1 MGKQIADYAIVGDG
15 QTAALIARDG
25 SVDFLC
31 WPRFDS
37 DSPFN
42 AILGDDSH
50 GHWRIAPAAASGAEP
65 GPEPGVER
73 RYAGD
78 TLILESLWSLPGGQV
93 RVTDFMPPRPNDS
106 DAPSTLIRI
115 VEGVEGSV
123 AMHMSLCL
131 RFDYGSMSPW
141 ARPHDNGVLCEIG
154 PNQVVLYSPLP
165 ITLENAASLLD
176 FTIAA
181 GERQVFV
188 LGYTA
193 AHCPPAP
200 MPDAAAALRDADR
213 YWRDWMAR
221 YDKHT
226 PWDMAVKR
234 SLLTLKAL
242 IHAPSGGLLAAA
254 TTSLPEKPGGSMNW
268 DYRYSWLRDATFT
281 LTALLN
287 AGYQEEAR
295 SWSDWIKRAIGGDPD
310 KIQIMYRL
318 DGRRHLDEWEVDWL
332 PGFEGAG
339 PVRIGNQAAGQ
350 KQLDVLGELVD
361 AMHFSRR
368 AGLDTQERALEVET
382 VLIRHIE
389 QVWDRPGSDIWES
402 RSEPQ
407 RYTLSMAMAWV
418 AIDRHLNGHDSADRL
433 DDDRLDT
440 LGRLA
445 RTIHDMVYEKGF
457 DPKRQSFVQA
467 FGSDTLDA
475 SLLLL
480 PLVGFLPVSD
490 PRMAGT
496 IAAIEAELMEDGF
509 VRRKKAPDTGAHEG
523 SFLACS
529 CWLAQCMVLQG
540 RRDEARAMIDRIV
553 GVSNDVGLLAEEYHV
568 GERRLLGNIPQ
579 ALSHLGLINAVMD
592 YCGEGISRI
601 R

>member
-1 MGKQIADYAIVGDG
+1 MGKQIADYAVVGDG
-15 QTAALIARDG
+15 QTVALIARDG

-50 GHWRIAPAAASGAEP
+50 GHWRIAPAATSGAGP
-65 GPEPGVER
+65 GAGPGVER

-78 TLILESLWSLPGGQV
+78 TLILESLWSTAGGRV
-93 RVTDFMPPRPNDS
+93 RVTDFMPPRPNDT
-106 DAPSTLIRI
+106 DAPSALIRI

-123 AMHMSLCL
+123 AMRMSLCL

-165 ITLENAASLLD
+165 IALENAEGLLD
-176 FTIAA
+176 FAVAA

-193 AHCPPAP
+193 AHCAPAP
-200 MPDAAAALRDADR
+200 MPDAATALRDADR
-213 YWRDWMAR
+213 FWRDWMAG

-226 PWDMAVKR
+226 PWDVAVKR

-242 IHAPSGGLLAAA
+242 IHAPTGGLLAAA

-287 AGYQEEAR
+287 AGYQQEAR

-318 DGRRHLDEWEVDWL
+318 DGKRHLDEWEAGWL
-332 PGFEGAG
+332 PGFENAR
-339 PVRIGNQAAGQ
+339 PVRIGNEAAGQ

-368 AGLDTQERALEVET
+368 AGLDAQERSLEVEA

-389 QVWDRPGSDIWES
+389 QVWNRPSADIWEN
-402 RSEPQ
+402 RGDPE
-407 RYTLSMAMAWV
+407 RYTYSVAMAWV
-418 AIDRHLNGHDSADRL
+418 ALDRHLNGHDNAGRIEPARRDAL
-433 DDDRLDT
+433 T
-440 LGRLA
+440 RLA
-445 RTIHDMVYEKGF
+445 QRIHDTVCEQGF
-457 DPKRQSFVQA
+457 DTVRNSFVQA

-490 PRMAGT
+490 PRIAGT
-496 IAAIEAELMEDGF
+496 IAAIEAELVEDGF
-509 VRRKKAPDTGAHEG
+509 VRRKAAEGPLHEG
-523 SFLACS
+523 GFLACS

-592 YCGEGISRI
+592 YCGEGIR
-601 R
+601 RTR

>member
-15 QTAALIARDG
+15 QTVALVARDG

-50 GHWRIAPAAASGAEP
+50 GHWRIAPAAGA
-65 GPEPGVER
+65 GSTVER

-78 TLILESLWSLPGGQV
+78 TLILESLWSHPGGRV
-93 RVTDFMPPRPNDS
+93 RVTDFMPPRDNNS

-115 VEGVEGSV
+115 VEGLDGAVP
-123 AMHMSLCL
+123 MHLSLSL

-141 ARPHDNGVLCEIG
+141 TRPHDDGVLCEIG
-154 PNQVVLYSPLP
+154 PNQVVFYSPLP
-165 ITLENAASLLD
+165 IPLGDAKGLLD
-176 FTIAA
+176 FVVKA

-200 MPDAAAALRDADR
+200 MPDVAAALRDTDR
-213 YWRDWMAR
+213 IWRDWMAR
-221 YDKHT
+221 YDKRT
-226 PWDMAVKR
+226 PWDASVKR

-242 IHAPSGGLLAAA
+242 IHQPTGGLLAAA
-254 TTSLPEKPGGSMNW
+254 TTSLPEQPSGSMNW

-281 LTALLN
+281 LAALLN
-287 AGYQEEAR
+287 AGYQEEAAA
-295 SWSDWIKRAIGGDPD
+295 WSDWIKRAIGGDPD

-332 PGFEGAG
+332 PGYEGAR
-339 PVRIGNQAAGQ
+339 PVRIGNEAAGQ

-368 AGLDTQERALEVET
+368 AGLDTQERALEVEA
-382 VLIRHIE
+382 VLIAELER
-389 QVWDRPGSDIWES
+389 VWDRPGSDIWES
-402 RSEPQ
+402 RGEPQ
-407 RYTLSMAMAWV
+407 RYTYSMAMAWV
-418 AIDRHLNGHDSADRL
+418 AIDRHLNGHDSAGRL
-433 DDDRLDT
+433 DDDRRDT
-440 LGRLA
+440 LTRLA
-445 RTIHDMVYEKGF
+445 QRIHDTVCEKGF
-457 DPKRQSFVQA
+457 DAKRNSFVLS
-467 FGSDTLDA
+467 FGSDALDA

-496 IAAIEAELMEDGF
+496 IAAIEAELVEDGF
-509 VRRKKAPDTGAHEG
+509 VRRNKAPEGAHEG
-523 SFLACS
+523 TFLACS
-529 CWLAQCMVLQG
+529 CWLAQCMVLQD
-540 RRDEARAMIDRIV
+540 RRDEARATIDRIV

-568 GERRLLGNIPQ
+568 GEHRLLGNIPQ
-579 ALSHLGLINAVMD
+579 ALSHLGLINAILA
-592 YCGEGISRI
+592 YCGEGISRTHH
-601 R
+601 

>member
-1 MGKQIADYAIVGDG
+1 MAKQIADYAIVGDG
-15 QTAALIARDG
+15 QTVALIARDG

-42 AILGDDSH
+42 AILGDDGN
-50 GHWRIAPAAASGAEP
+50 GHWRIAPIAGA
-65 GPEPGVER
+65 GDATAVER

-78 TLILESLWSLPGGQV
+78 TLILETLWSSSGGRV
-93 RVTDFMPPRPNDS
+93 RVTDFMPPRGPGS
-106 DAPSTLIRI
+106 DAPSTLIRV
-115 VEGVEGSV
+115 VEGLDGIVP
-123 AMHMSLCL
+123 MHMSLRL

-141 ARPHDNGVLCEIG
+141 TRPHGNGLLCEIG
-154 PNQVVLYSPLP
+154 PNQVVLHSPLP
-165 ITLENAASLLD
+165 ITLGDAEGLLD
-176 FTIAA
+176 FTI
-181 GERQVFV
+181 GSDERQVFV

-193 AHCPPAP
+193 AHCDPAP
-200 MPDAAAALRDADR
+200 LPDAVRALRDTDR
-213 YWRDWMAR
+213 HWRDWMAR
-221 YDKHT
+221 YDKRT
-226 PWDMAVKR
+226 PWDAAVKR

-242 IHAPSGGLLAAA
+242 IHQPTGGLLAAA
-254 TTSLPEKPGGSMNW
+254 TTSLPEQPGGSMNW

-287 AGYQEEAR
+287 AGYQEEAT

-318 DGRRHLDEWEVDWL
+318 DGRRHLDEWQAGWL
-332 PGFEGAG
+332 PGHEGAR

-350 KQLDVLGELVD
+350 TQLDVLGELVD

-368 AGLDTQERALEVET
+368 AGLDAQERALEVET

-389 QVWDRPGSDIWES
+389 QVWDRPGSDIWEN
-402 RSEPQ
+402 RGEP
-407 RYTLSMAMAWV
+407 RLYTYSVAMAWV
-418 AIDRHLNGHDSADRL
+418 AIDRHLHGHDSAGRL
-433 DDDRLDT
+433 DDHRRDALA
-440 LGRLA
+440 RLA
-445 RTIHDMVYEKGF
+445 QRIHDTVCEKGF
-457 DPKRQSFVQA
+457 DAKRNSFVRA
-467 FGSDTLDA
+467 FGDDALDG

-490 PRMAGT
+490 PRIAGT
-496 IAAIEAELMEDGF
+496 IAAIEAGLVEDGF
-509 VRRKKAPDTGAHEG
+509 VRRNKAPDAGAQEG

-553 GVSNDVGLLAEEYHV
+553 GVANDVGLLSEEYHV

-579 ALSHLGLINAVMD
+579 ALSHLGLINAVLQ
-592 YCGEGISRI
+592 YCGEGISRT

>member
-15 QTAALIARDG
+15 QTVALIARDG

-50 GHWRIAPAAASGAEP
+50 GHWRIAPDSGDGTEP
-65 GPEPGVER
+65 TIER

-78 TLILESLWSLPGGQV
+78 TLILETLWSSSGGRV

-115 VEGVEGSV
+115 VEGLDGTV
-123 AMHMSLCL
+123 AMHMSLSL

-141 ARPHDNGVLCEIG
+141 TRPHDNGVLCEIG

-165 ITLENAASLLD
+165 VTLGEAAGLLD
-176 FTIAA
+176 FTV
-181 GERQVFV
+181 GPNERHVFV

-200 MPDAAAALRDADR
+200 LPDTAAALRDTDR

-221 YDKHT
+221 YEKRT
-226 PWDMAVKR
+226 PWNVAVKR

-242 IHAPSGGLLAAA
+242 IHAPTGGLLAAA
-254 TTSLPEKPGGSMNW
+254 TTSLPEQPGGSMNW

-287 AGYQEEAR
+287 AGYQEEAKN
-295 SWSDWIKRAIGGDPD
+295 WSDWIKRAIGGDPD
-310 KIQIMYRL
+310 RIQIMYRL
-318 DGRRHLDEWEVDWL
+318 DGRRHLDEWEVGWL
-332 PGFEGAG
+332 PGFENAR

-368 AGLDTQERALEVET
+368 AGLDAQERALEVEA

-389 QVWDRPGSDIWES
+389 QVWNRPSADIWEN
-402 RSEPQ
+402 RGEPKH
-407 RYTLSMAMAWV
+407 YTYSMAMAWV
-418 AIDRHLNGHDSADRL
+418 ALDRHLNGHDSADRIDPARRDAL
-433 DDDRLDT
+433 T
-440 LGRLA
+440 KLA
-445 RTIHDMVYEKGF
+445 QRIHDTVCEQGF
-457 DPKRQSFVQA
+457 DVVRNSFMQA
-467 FGSDTLDA
+467 FGGNTLDA

-490 PRMAGT
+490 PRIAGT
-496 IAAIEAELMEDGF
+496 IAAIEAELVEDGF
-509 VRRKKAPDTGAHEG
+509 VRRKAAKGAMHEG

-592 YCGEGISRI
+592 YCGAGISRT

>member
-1 MGKQIADYAIVGDG
+1 MGKQIADYAVVGDG
-15 QTAALIARDG
+15 QTVALIARDG
-25 SVDFLC
+25 AVDFLC

-42 AILGDDSH
+42 AILGDDGN
-50 GHWRIAPAAASGAEP
+50 GHWRIAPAPALGAMP
-65 GPEPGVER
+65 TIER

-78 TLILESLWSLPGGQV
+78 TLILQSLWSSSGGRV
-93 RVTDFMPPRPNDS
+93 RVTDFMPPRPNDT

-115 VEGVEGSV
+115 VEGLEGTV
-123 AMHMSLCL
+123 PMHMSLCL

-141 ARPHDNGVLCEIG
+141 TRPHDNGVLCEIG

-165 ITLENAASLLD
+165 ITLEDAEGRLD
-176 FTIAA
+176 FTIAS

-188 LGYTA
+188 LGYSA

-200 MPDAAAALRDADR
+200 MPDAAHALRDTDR
-213 YWRDWMAR
+213 HWRDWMAR
-221 YDKHT
+221 YDKRT

-234 SLLTLKAL
+234 SLLTLRAL
-242 IHAPSGGLLAAA
+242 IHAPTGGLLAAA
-254 TTSLPEKPGGSMNW
+254 TTSLPEKPGGEMNW

-287 AGYQEEAR
+287 AGYQEEAKA
-295 SWSDWIKRAIGGDPD
+295 WSDWIKRAVGGDPD

-318 DGRRHLDEWEVDWL
+318 DGRRHLDEWEIDWL
-332 PGFEGAG
+332 PGFENAR

-368 AGLDTQERALEVET
+368 AGLDAQERALEVEA
-382 VLIRHIE
+382 VLIGHIE
-389 QVWDRPGSDIWES
+389 QVWDRPGSDIWEN
-402 RSEPQ
+402 RGEPK
-407 RYTLSMAMAWV
+407 RYTYSMAMAWV
-418 AIDRHLNGHDSADRL
+418 ALDRHLNGHDSADRL
-433 DDDRLDT
+433 DDDRRDT
-440 LGRLA
+440 LTRLA
-445 RTIHDMVYEKGF
+445 QTIHDTVCEKGF
-457 DPKRQSFVQA
+457 DAKRQSFVQA
-467 FGSDTLDA
+467 FGGDTLDA

-490 PRMAGT
+490 PRIAGT

-509 VRRKKAPDTGAHEG
+509 VRRKKAPEHGPHEG
-523 SFLACS
+523 TFLACS

-540 RRDEARAMIDRIV
+540 RRDEARATIDRIV
-553 GVSNDVGLLAEEYHV
+553 GVANDVGLLAEEYHV

-592 YCGEGISRI
+592 YCGEGISRT

>member
-15 QTAALIARDG
+15 QTVALIARDG

-42 AILGDDSH
+42 AILGNDSH
-50 GHWRIAPAAASGAEP
+50 GHWRIAPATIASFAP
-65 GPEPGVER
+65 TVER

-78 TLILESLWSLPGGQV
+78 TLILESLWSSSGGRV
-93 RVTDFMPPRPNDS
+93 RVVDFMPLRPNDS

-115 VEGVEGSV
+115 VEGVDGAV
-123 AMHMSLCL
+123 AMHMSLRL

-141 ARPHDNGVLCEIG
+141 TRPHDDGVLCEIG

-165 ITLENAASLLD
+165 ITMGDAEGMLD
-176 FTIAA
+176 FTVAA

-200 MPDAAAALRDADR
+200 RPDTAAALRDTDR
-213 YWRDWMAR
+213 TWRDWMAR
-221 YDKHT
+221 YDKRT
-226 PWDMAVKR
+226 PWDTAVKR

-242 IHAPSGGLLAAA
+242 IHAPTGGLLAAA
-254 TTSLPEKPGGSMNW
+254 TTSLPEQPGGSMNW
-268 DYRYSWLRDATFT
+268 DYRYTWLRDATFT

-287 AGYQEEAR
+287 AGYQEEAK

-318 DGRRHLDEWEVDWL
+318 DGRRHLDEWKAGWL
-332 PGFEGAG
+332 PGHEGAR

-368 AGLDTQERALEVET
+368 AGLDTQERALEVED
-382 VLIRHIE
+382 VLIAELE
-389 QVWDRPGSDIWES
+389 QVWDRPGSDIWEN
-402 RSEPQ
+402 RGEPQ
-407 RYTLSMAMAWV
+407 CYTYSVAMAWV
-418 AIDRHLNGHDSADRL
+418 AMDRHLHGHDSADRL
-433 DDDRLDT
+433 DDDRRDT
-440 LGRLA
+440 LAALA
-445 RTIHDMVYEKGF
+445 QKIHDTVCEKGF
-457 DPKRQSFVQA
+457 DPKRNSFVQA
-467 FGSDTLDA
+467 FGSDALDA

-490 PRMAGT
+490 HRIAGT
-496 IAAIEAELMEDGF
+496 IAAIEAELVEDGF
-509 VRRKKAPDTGAHEG
+509 VRRQKAPDAGGHEG

-568 GERRLLGNIPQ
+568 GECRLLGNIPQ
-579 ALSHLGLINAVMD
+579 ALSHLGLINAVLQ
-592 YCGEGISRI
+592 YCGEGISRT